1 MTRLVTPVLG
11 TAPVRTVPAAR
22 GRTFRQLVSFAGV
35 GGLSFLVDFAVY
47 NALRLTILDDKPIGA
62 KIVSVTVATIVAW
75 LGNRYLTFRDHR
87 TASRRETLRE
97 GLLFAAMNL
106 VGLGIATGCLVVSH
120 YVLGFTST
128 LADNVAG
135 NGIGLVL
142 GTIFRFVAYKAFVF
156 RSKEAP
162 AA

>member
-1 MTRLVTPVLG
+1 MGAMTRTSV
-11 TAPVRTVPAAR
+11 
-22 GRTFRQLVSFAGV
+22 RQLVSFAGI
-35 GGLSFLVDFAVY
+35 GGLSFLVDLGVY

-75 LGNRYLTFRDHR
+75 LGNRYLTFRGAKHE
-87 TASRRETLRE
+87 SRADTVRE

-106 VGLGIATGCLVVSH
+106 IGLGIATACLVVSH
-120 YVLGFTST
+120 YVLGFTSP

-142 GTIFRFVAYKAFVF
+142 GTAFRFVAYKAVVF
-156 RSKEAP
+156 RTREVQVA
-162 AA
+162 

>member
-1 MTRLVTPVLG
+1 MTRIAPTVVG
-11 TAPVRTVPAAR
+11 TAPPRTSPPVP
-22 GRTFRQLVSFAGV
+22 GRAFRQLVSFAGI
-35 GGLSFLVDFAVY
+35 GGLSFLVDLAVY
-47 NALRLTILDDKPIGA
+47 NGLRLTVLHDAPIGA

-75 LGNRYLTFRDHR
+75 LGNRYLTFRDQR
-87 TASRRETLRE
+87 TRSRRETIRE

-142 GTIFRFVAYKAFVF
+142 GTVFRFVAYRAFVF
-156 RSKEAP
+156 RVTEAQV
-162 AA
+162 A

>member
-1 MTRLVTPVLG
+1 MGAMTRTSL
-11 TAPVRTVPAAR
+11 
-22 GRTFRQLVSFAGV
+22 RQVVSFAGI
-35 GGLSFLVDFAVY
+35 GGLSFLVDLGVY

-75 LGNRYLTFRDHR
+75 LGNRYLTFRGANGTSTHQ
-87 TASRRETLRE
+87 SRSETVRE

-106 VGLGIATGCLVVSH
+106 IGLGISTACLVVSH

-142 GTIFRFVAYKAFVF
+142 GTAFRFVAYKAVVF
-156 RSKEAP
+156 RTREVQVA
-162 AA
+162 